1 MMTALSRNVASR
13 VATARG
19 TASRRIL
26 GCVSNARARRRL
38 ELALRGHARLEWF
51 ASFAAVRAAIEAERR
66 VCTVITGMSD
76 DSGETAAEFARS
88 VRVAG
93 KGAAIVACCDIDGTG
108 MHSVSELAIAGVHDV
123 LFTGFN
129 DDAHSA
135 RTIIFGAILG
145 GAGDVVHWA
154 AAPLIPVA
162 MMRFVEMAARRPRD
176 LRRVAEVAEA
186 LGVSRQTL
194 GRWCRVHKF
203 IGPEEL
209 LVWVRLLLVA
219 ALLEATDLTL
229 EAIAYDMQYGSPT
242 ALRNRI
248 REYTALKATD
258 LREGGLRIMLDAF
271 RRRIDAVRRHWPDV
285 TANPRSA
292 GGR

>member
-1 MMTALSRNVASR
+1 V
-13 VATARG
+13 
-19 TASRRIL
+19 L
-26 GCVSNARARRRL
+26 GCVPDPRARHRL
-38 ELALRGHARLEWF
+38 ELALRGHARVEWF
-51 ASFAAVRAAIEAERR
+51 DSFTAVREVVEAERR
-66 VCTVITGMSD
+66 VCTVIVGMRD
-76 DSGETAAEFARS
+76 GAGESAVEFSRS
-88 VRVAG
+88 MRVAG
-93 KGAAIVACCDIDGTG
+93 HGAAIVVCCDIAKG
-108 MHSVSELAIAGVHDV
+108 MQPVSELAVAGVHDV
-123 LFTGFN
+123 LFTGLN
-129 DDAHSA
+129 DDPHSA
-135 RTIIFGAILG
+135 RMIIFGAILG

-154 AAPLIPVA
+154 VAPLIPVT
-162 MMRFVEMAARRPRD
+162 MMRFVDLAARRPRD

-229 EAIAYDMQYGSPT
+229 ESIAYDMQYGSPA

-271 RRRIDAVRRHWPDV
+271 RRRIDAVRRHWPTV
-285 TANPRSA
+285 TASTRSA